1 MSNTA
6 RQTQTQTQDQA
17 QAQTETTTQAESRE
31 RMDLTPWLTE
41 ITHPTTSEVLG
52 KGLVLDNASHLEES
66 EKGRE
71 TAGGLLKGFVD
82 PVSGKPCTF
91 TNAKGEVIVGGCPI
105 RLFQDDAAALI
116 RTIGE
121 PEGKD
126 SQLILLLEAEADAAV
141 YRKES
146 GEVAFLVLR
155 RNQIRGAALQV
166 AKVAKLW

>member
-6 RQTQTQTQDQA
+6 RNTQP
-17 QAQTETTTQAESRE
+17 QTETQTETQIESRE
-31 RMDLTPWLTE
+31 RMGLEKFVQD
-41 ITHPTTSEVLG
+41 ITHPITGEVLG

-91 TNAKGEVIVGGCPI
+91 TNAKGEVIVGGCPV

-141 YRKES
+141 YRKEDES
-146 GEVAFLVLR
+146 VAFLVLR

>member
-6 RQTQTQTQDQA
+6 RNTQPQTQP
-17 QAQTETTTQAESRE
+17 QTETQTESRE
-31 RMDLTPWLTE
+31 RMSLEKFVQD
-41 ITHPTTSEVLG
+41 ITHPVTGEVLG

-82 PVSGKPCTF
+82 LVSGKPCTF
-91 TNAKGEVIVGGCPI
+91 TNAKGEVIVGGCPV
-105 RLFQDDAAALI
+105 RLFQDDAVALI

-126 SQLILLLEAEADAAV
+126 SQLILLLEAETDAAV

>member
-6 RQTQTQTQDQA
+6 RNLNP
-17 QAQTETTTQAESRE
+17 QTETQPQAETQTESRE
-31 RMDLTPWLTE
+31 RMSLEKFVQD
-41 ITHPTTSEVLG
+41 ITHPVTGEVLG

-82 PVSGKPCTF
+82 LVSGKPCTF

-126 SQLILLLEAEADAAV
+126 SQLILLLEDGADAAV